1 MVSKDEI
8 ITILTEFVTLLNKTN
23 PHSEFTNFLTDSLN
37 TIKSSNGVAFTG
49 QLQYFFNHA
58 PVVKFSDNITFTSQ
72 EEKLWNKLLSL
83 NELGNNLWGC
93 KFIIR
98 FNFLIKFNFFNKK
111 RHNLFT
117 FSF

>member
-8 ITILTEFVTLLNKTN
+8 ITIMSELVNSLNNTN

-37 TIKSSNGVAFTG
+37 TIKSSN
-49 QLQYFFNHA
+49 FNHA

-83 NELGNNLWGC
+83 NELENNLWGAS
-93 KFIIR
+93 
-98 FNFLIKFNFFNKK
+98 L
-111 RHNLFT
+111 
-117 FSF
+117 

>member
-8 ITILTEFVTLLNKTN
+8 ITIMTEFVNSLNKTN
-23 PHSEFTNFLTDSLN
+23 THSEFTNFLTDSLN
-37 TIKSSNGVAFTG
+37 TIKSSNGVAFTS

-83 NELGNNLWGC
+83 NELGNNLWGTS
-93 KFIIR
+93 
-98 FNFLIKFNFFNKK
+98 L
-111 RHNLFT
+111 
-117 FSF
+117 

>member
-8 ITILTEFVTLLNKTN
+8 ITIIAELVNSLNNTN

-83 NELGNNLWGC
+83 NELENNLWGAS
-93 KFIIR
+93 
-98 FNFLIKFNFFNKK
+98 L
-111 RHNLFT
+111 
-117 FSF
+117 

>member
-8 ITILTEFVTLLNKTN
+8 ITIMSELVNSLNNTN

-72 EEKLWNKLLSL
+72 EKLWNKLLSL
-83 NELGNNLWGC
+83 NELENNLWGAS
-93 KFIIR
+93 
-98 FNFLIKFNFFNKK
+98 L
-111 RHNLFT
+111 
-117 FSF
+117 

>member
-8 ITILTEFVTLLNKTN
+8 ITTMTELLDSLNKTN
-23 PHSEFTNFLTDSLN
+23 PNSEFTKFLTDSLN

-58 PVVKFSDNITFTSQ
+58 PVVKFSDNITFTPQ

-83 NELGNNLWGC
+83 NELGNNLWGTS
-93 KFIIR
+93 
-98 FNFLIKFNFFNKK
+98 L
-111 RHNLFT
+111 
-117 FSF
+117 